1 MSLKLKTKLI
11 SSLGKIFPDEIIGQK
26 LSSAT
31 LLKNEP
37 FSFQVAFKN
46 DDNFNEATLVY
57 VRVETDLNI
66 NLISEYSEGY
76 VPVLRADFPDSDNYF
91 ERKIPG
97 LYPDMLFRRKTNAD
111 IIDDGQWWAPRWT
124 EQNQKHLLE
133 SVKDSYKGL
142 WFTINENGEDIDAGK
157 HYIKI
162 IFYDASNQECISEE
176 KLDIEIIDAK
186 LPEQT
191 LLYTSWFHCDCL
203 SDIYDVEMFSEDFF
217 NIMRSFVTEAAKTG
231 MNMIMLPAF
240 TPPLDTTPGRERK
253 TTQLVKIEKNGYE
266 YSFDFS
272 LMKKYIDIC
281 RECGIN
287 NFEHNHL
294 FTQWGAKH
302 APKIMANV
310 DGNYVQIFGWE
321 TDSTSEE
328 YAAFLIC
335 YLRAL
340 KPFLRNMNLE
350 NNIMFHIS
358 DEPNIKY
365 ISFYENALK
374 VIREEIKDYPCG
386 DALSSFDY
394 YKKGYS
400 KRPIVA
406 VNSPE
411 IDDFVA
417 NCNDYW
423 VYHTSA
429 ELTDNSSSRVI
440 PIPSARNRVIGIQ
453 MYVGNAKGFLHWG
466 YNYYYGILSHGV
478 FNPMINPCGYNQ
490 LAGASYI
497 VYPDTNGKAIPSL
510 RMKVFYEAVNDYRA
524 LQTLERLIGRRQV
537 VDFINATAGKVD
549 YKYSPSN
556 EELFELRQKINNEI
570 SKNIS
575 VN

>member
-1 MSLKLKTKLI
+1 MKLKTKLI
-11 SSLGKIFPDEIIGQK
+11 SSLGKVFPDEIIGEK
-26 LSSAT
+26 LLSAT

-37 FSFQVAFKN
+37 FSFQVAFKS
-46 DDNFNEATLVY
+46 DDSSNEATLVY

-66 NLISEYSEGY
+66 NLISEYFEGY
-76 VPVLRADFPDSDNYF
+76 VPVLRADYPNSDNYF
-91 ERKIPG
+91 ERKSPG
-97 LYPDMLFRRKTNAD
+97 LFPDILFRRITNAD
-111 IIDDGQWWAPRWT
+111 ILDDGQWWAPRWT

-133 SVKDSYKGL
+133 SVKDSYKAL
-142 WFTINENGEDIDAGK
+142 WFTVNENGDDIPSGK
-157 HYIKI
+157 HYIKVA
-162 IFYDASNQECISEE
+162 FYDAANKECIGEE
-176 KLDIEIIDAK
+176 NLSLEVIDAK

-203 SDIYDVEMFSEDFF
+203 ADTYGVKIFSDKFF
-217 NIMRSFVTEAAKTG
+217 KIMRSFVTEAAKTG

-240 TPPLDTTPGRERK
+240 TPPLDTTPDRERK
-253 TTQLVKIEKNGYE
+253 TAQLVRIEKNGSE

-272 LMKKYIDIC
+272 LMKKYIDLC
-281 RECGIN
+281 RECGIT

-302 APKIMANV
+302 APKIMAKVN
-310 DGNYVQIFGWE
+310 GKYKRIFGWE
-321 TDSTSEE
+321 TDSASEE
-328 YAAFLIC
+328 YAEFLTC

-340 KPFLRNMNLE
+340 KLFLKDMKLE

-358 DEPNIKY
+358 DEPSIKS
-365 ISFYENALK
+365 IFFYENALK
-374 VIREEIKDYPCG
+374 AVRDEIKDYPCG
-386 DALSSFDY
+386 DALSSYDY
-394 YKKGYS
+394 YKKGYT

-406 VNSPE
+406 VNSPDIE
-411 IDDFVA
+411 EFVA
-417 NCNDYW
+417 GCDGYW
-423 VYHTSA
+423 VYYTSA
-429 ELTDNSSSRVI
+429 ELTDNSASRVI
-440 PIPSARNRVIGIQ
+440 SVPSARNRVIGIQ
-453 MYVGNAKGFLHWG
+453 MYIGNAKGFLHWG

-478 FNPMINPCGYNQ
+478 FNPMINPCGYKQ

-497 VYPDTNGKAIPSL
+497 VYPDINGKAIPSL
-510 RMKVFYEAVNDYRA
+510 RMKVFYEAINDYRA